1 MGAVHEG
8 GSFSFR
14 HSTAQ
19 PDQIRS
25 GLCLGNDEATTGN
38 AAAVS
43 RKEFNLSVNVSAGPV
58 SKNRLHQKMFPF
70 SLLIVGDIGLV
81 EKQTRITKA

>member
-25 GLCLGNDEATTGN
+25 GLCLGNDEATTGT
-38 AAAVS
+38 AAAVFKIQS
-43 RKEFNLSVNVSAGPV
+43 I
-58 SKNRLHQKMFPF
+58 SKFQRGSCLEESPSTKMFPF
-70 SLLIVGDIGLV
+70 SLLIVGGI

>member
-1 MGAVHEG
+1 MLELFVHEG

-25 GLCLGNDEATTGN
+25 GLCLGNDEATTGT
-38 AAAVS
+38 AAAVF
-43 RKEFNLSVNVSAGPV
+43 K
-58 SKNRLHQKMFPF
+58 KNSIYQ
-70 SLLIVGDIGLV
+70 
-81 EKQTRITKA
+81 